1 MTAMI
6 MLMLWGTFTEDQ
18 RHEFL
23 VRLLAMEVRK
33 DDNLV
38 HSALVQTVE
47 AALANEIPD
56 DKILEKLMEVLEYGQ
71 S

>member
-6 MLMLWGTFTEDQ
+6 MLMLWGTLTEDQ

-56 DKILEKLMEVLEYGQ
+56 DKILK

>member
-6 MLMLWGTFTEDQ
+6 MLMLWGTLTEDQ